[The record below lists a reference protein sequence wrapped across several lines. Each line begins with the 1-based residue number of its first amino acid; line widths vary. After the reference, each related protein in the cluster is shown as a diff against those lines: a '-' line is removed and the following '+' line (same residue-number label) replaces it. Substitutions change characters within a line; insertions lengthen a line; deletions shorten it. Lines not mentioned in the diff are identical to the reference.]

1 MADIQKT
8 KAIVLKKLD
17 YGDTSKIAT
26 LYSDNFGKI
35 SCIVKG
41 ARSPKSK
48 IGKIIDPLNHVEVV
62 FYKKENRDVQLLSQA
77 NLVSNFTN
85 IKEDLDK
92 LKYATAVVELI
103 NSIFQEEYKNELIY
117 KGTVKILEL
126 IDSGE
131 DQPILYFTKY
141 FLFFLKEIGYEIQTS
156 NCSRC
161 SKDIEEFDLSFNFET
176 GIICEECSH
185 ETINSVKLS
194 TELFKII
201 LCLSQRNK
209 SITYT
214 NKDLNSILFLLE
226 KYLTYHIPEF
236 SGLKS
241 LHMF

>member
-1 MADIQKT
+1 MSEIQKT
-8 KAIVLKKLD
+8 KAIVLKKID

-26 LYSDNFGKI
+26 LYTKNFGKI
-35 SCIVKG
+35 SCIIKG

-48 IGKIIDPLNHVEVV
+48 IGKIIDPLNNVEVV
-62 FYKKENRDVQLLSQA
+62 FYKKENRDVQLISQA
-77 NLVSNFTN
+77 NLISNFTN

-92 LKYATAVVELI
+92 AKYATGVVELI

-117 KGTVKILEL
+117 KGSVRILEL
-126 IDSGE
+126 MNSGE
-131 DQPILYFTKY
+131 DQPVFYFTKY

-161 SKDIEEFDLSFNFET
+161 SKNIGEMNLSFNFET
-176 GIICEECSH
+176 GIICEDCSN
-185 ETINSVKLS
+185 ETVNSVKLS

-201 LCLSQRNK
+201 LCLSLRNK

-214 NKDLNSILFLLE
+214 NKDLNSILFLFE

-236 SGLKS
+236 NGLKS
-241 LHMF
+241 LHMY